1 MPNIIKLNTHTDH
14 RGSLTVIEKILP
26 FDVKR
31 VYYIYDVDNSERGH
45 HAHKK
50 TIQALIILN
59 GSCDVFVGK
68 TQESI
73 KYKIDSPSKCLLLD
87 PEDFHWMSNFSENAV
102 LLVLASEEFDKEDY
116 IYEN

>member
-1 MPNIIKLNTHTDH
+1 MAKLFSIPTYKDP
-14 RGSLTVIEKILP
+14 RGSLSVIEKILP
-26 FDVKR
+26 FDIKR

-50 TIQALIILN
+50 TIQALIMLK

-68 TQESI
+68 TQEST

-87 PEDFHWMSNFSENAV
+87 PEDFHWMSNFSKNAV

>member
-1 MPNIIKLNTHTDH
+1 M
-14 RGSLTVIEKILP
+14 
-26 FDVKR
+26 
-31 VYYIYDVDNSERGH
+31 
-45 HAHKK
+45 
-50 TIQALIILN
+50 LN

-87 PEDFHWMSNFSENAV
+87 PEDFHWMSNFSKNSI

>member
-1 MPNIIKLNTHTDH
+1 MAKFISIPTFVDS
-14 RGSLTVIEKILP
+14 RGSLSVIEKILP
-26 FDVKR
+26 FEIKR
-31 VYYIYDVDNSERGH
+31 VFYIYNVNDSDRGY

-50 TIQALIILN
+50 TIQALIMIN

-68 TQESI
+68 TKDSI
-73 KYKIDSPSKCLLLD
+73 KYKMDSPSKCLLLN
-87 PEDFHWMSNFSENAV
+87 PEDFHWMSNFSENSI

>member
-1 MPNIIKLNTHTDH
+1 MAKYINIPTFVDS
-14 RGSLTVIEKILP
+14 RGSLSVIEKILP
-26 FDVKR
+26 FEIKR
-31 VYYIYDVDNSERGH
+31 VYYIYNLNESDRGY

-50 TIQALIILN
+50 TIQALIMSS

-68 TQESI
+68 TQEFI
-73 KYKIDSPSKCLLLD
+73 KYKLDSPSKCLLLD
-87 PEDFHWMSNFSENAV
+87 PEDFHWMSNFSKNSI

>member
-1 MPNIIKLNTHTDH
+1 MAKIISIPTFSDS
-14 RGSLTVIEKILP
+14 RGSLSVVERIFP
-26 FDVKR
+26 FDIKR
-31 VYYIYDVDNSERGH
+31 VFYIYNVDDSERGH

-50 TIQALIILN
+50 TIQALIMLN

-73 KYKIDSPSKCLLLD
+73 KYKIDSPSKCLILN

>member
-1 MPNIIKLNTHTDH
+1 MAKLFSIPTYKDP
-14 RGSLTVIEKILP
+14 RGSLSVIEKILP
-26 FDVKR
+26 FDIKR

-50 TIQALIILN
+50 TIQALIMLN
-59 GSCDVFVGK
+59 GSCNLFVGDK
-68 TQESI
+68 NHST
-73 KYKIDSPSKCLLLD
+73 KYEMNSPEKCLLLM

>member
-1 MPNIIKLNTHTDH
+1 MAKYINIPTFVDS
-14 RGSLTVIEKILP
+14 RGSLSVIEKILP
-26 FDVKR
+26 FEIKR
-31 VYYIYDVDNSERGH
+31 VYYIYDVNDSVRGY

-50 TIQALIILN
+50 TIQALIMIN

-68 TQESI
+68 IHKYI

-87 PEDFHWMSNFSENAV
+87 PEDFHWMSNFSKNSI